1 MEERGACPKR
11 RVVIYGEPCLRDIRS
26 RTLENREP
34 AEAVGFDEE
43 EQHYEFRGNK
53 GEATK
58 QTGVAVPMQLAAALV
73 RAALEPQL

>member
-1 MEERGACPKR
+1 M
-11 RVVIYGEPCLRDIRS
+11 VIYGEPCLRDIRS

-43 EQHYEFRGNK
+43 EQHYGFRGNK

-73 RAALEPQL
+73 RAALERQL

>member
-1 MEERGACPKR
+1 M
-11 RVVIYGEPCLRDIRS
+11 VINGKPCLRDILS
-26 RTLENREP
+26 RTLENLEP